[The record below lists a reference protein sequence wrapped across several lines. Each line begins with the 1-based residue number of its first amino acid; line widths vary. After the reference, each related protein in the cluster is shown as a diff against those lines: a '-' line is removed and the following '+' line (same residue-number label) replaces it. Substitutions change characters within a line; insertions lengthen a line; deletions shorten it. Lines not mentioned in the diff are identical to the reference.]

1 MNATNYPVITI
12 DLVLDRR
19 NTRDV
24 LTAVLHSILF
34 HRLFGTVKPTT
45 FEILDVTMPG
55 LDDAEI
61 KQLVDS
67 RVDAFWKAMEG
78 GAQKRGQISV
88 TFSEKRPRK
97 TWFLIGEEEVPWEQW
112 YLTINAEIRQ
122 PVTERDRHAFDSEL
136 ASALTKSLQTML
148 TYTSSERGRSVVPLI
163 TNALSIS
170 PFPYKIVVKVGGTEV
185 GG

>member
-1 MNATNYPVITI
+1 MNTNNYPVITI

-34 HRLFGTVKPTT
+34 HRLFGTVKPKT
-45 FEILDVTMPG
+45 FEVLDVTMPG
-55 LDDAEI
+55 VDDPEI

-78 GAQKRGQISV
+78 GIHKRGQIIV

-97 TWFLIGEEEVPWEQW
+97 TWFISAEEEVPWEQW
-112 YLTINAEIRQ
+112 TINAEIRQ
-122 PVTERDRHAFDSEL
+122 PVTDKDRHAFDAEL

-148 TYTSSERGRSVVPLI
+148 THTSSERGRSVVPLI
-163 TNALSIS
+163 TNAQSIS
-170 PFPYKIVVKVGGTEV
+170 PFPYKIVVKVGGSEIA
-185 GG
+185 G